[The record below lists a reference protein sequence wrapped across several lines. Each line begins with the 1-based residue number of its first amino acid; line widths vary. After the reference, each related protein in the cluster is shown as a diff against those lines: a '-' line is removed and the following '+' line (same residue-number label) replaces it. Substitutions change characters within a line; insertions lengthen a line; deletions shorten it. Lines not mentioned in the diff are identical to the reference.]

1 MKTELI
7 TKITALLEQCDDL
20 ALLDLIHKLLLK
32 CGNHLRDE

>member
-1 MKTELI
+1 MKTELQ
-7 TKITALLEQCDDL
+7 TKITEMLESCEDI

>member
-20 ALLDLIHKLLLK
+20 ALLDLIYRLLK
-32 CGNHLRDE
+32 KSIDRLLD